1 MSERGTPPDRGAGHA
16 MGFVLA
22 TVFLD
27 AMGIGLIFP
36 VMPALLTEV
45 TGSSLGGAALWG
57 GLISTA
63 FAVMQ
68 FLCGPLVGN
77 LSDRFGRRPVLLA
90 SLAVMALDY
99 VVMALAHSVWL
110 LLLGRVVAGAA
121 SATHATANA
130 FVADISAPDDR
141 ARRFGLIGAA
151 FGAGFVAGP
160 VLGGLAAGIDPRAP
174 FWAAAALAAGNL
186 AFGAL
191 VLPETL
197 PRPRAFRLAEANPLA
212 SLAALRRLPG
222 LRLLLGVMFLY
233 AITFAVWPAIWSF
246 YGTAAFGWDAR
257 WIGLS
262 LAVFGLAMAAAQA
275 LLVQP
280 AISRLGERR
289 TAILGMMFEVC
300 SYSFYALV
308 TSGIWALALTPL
320 TALGGLTGPA
330 LGAMMSR
337 RTPEDRQ
344 GELQGVNASINALAM
359 ILAPLIFTAIFDYF
373 TGPAAPVFW
382 PGAPMMVSALL
393 MVVAMAVFV
402 AGTRDRAG

>member
-1 MSERGTPPDRGAGHA
+1 MRNPA
-16 MGFVLA
+16 MGFILA

-45 TGSSLGGAALWG
+45 TGSALGDAALWG
-57 GLISTA
+57 GALATG

-77 LSDRFGRRPVLLA
+77 LSDRFGRRPVLLI

-110 LLLGRVVAGAA
+110 LLVGRLIAGAA
-121 SATHATANA
+121 AATHATANA

-174 FWAAAALAAGNL
+174 FWAAAALASANL
-186 AFGAL
+186 AFGAA
-191 VLPETL
+191 VLPESLTT
-197 PRPRAFRLAEANPLA
+197 RRAFDLRQANPLA

-222 LRLLLGVMFLY
+222 LRLLLTVMFLY
-233 AITFAVWPAIWSF
+233 AVTFTVWPAIWSF

-262 LAVFGLAMAAAQA
+262 LAIFGLAMAGAQA
-275 LLVQP
+275 FLVQP
-280 AISRLGERR
+280 TITRLGERR
-289 TAILGMMFEVC
+289 TAILGMGFEVA
-300 SYSFYALV
+300 SYSFYGLV
-308 TSGIWALALTPL
+308 TVGFWALALTPL

-330 LGAMMSR
+330 LNAMMSR
-337 RTPEDRQ
+337 QTPEDRQ
-344 GELQGVNASINALAM
+344 GELQGVNASLTALAT
-359 ILAPLIFTAIFDYF
+359 IVAPLIFTAIFDHF
-373 TGPAAPVFW
+373 TGPAAPLFW
-382 PGAPMMVSALL
+382 PGAPMMVSAVL

-402 AGTRDRAG
+402 ARTRDPRS